1 MVNPKKTEERRYI
14 SLLGDGKGEEVFP
27 EAEFDDYDESDK
39 AGVITELEKAR
50 KIDRL
55 INECC
60 FIALVVAAASAAV
73 GLFVLLYRILKYPFI
88 KKFAKDYDW

>member
-1 MVNPKKTEERRYI
+1 MMEKDVKLQKKEDKHYLT
-14 SLLGDGKGEEVFP
+14 GKEIR
-27 EAEFDDYDESDK
+27 AIAK
-39 AGVITELEKAR
+39 ANHKQMKELEKA
-50 KIDRL
+50 KKTDRL

-88 KKFAKDYDW
+88 RKFAKDYDW